1 MIALVAVDLECTR
14 FLLGLVEDP
23 APGDLV
29 WVLSLRHE
37 ALFGPVTRAELDP
50 AEWRPP
56 NRLDLSQGRP

>member
-1 MIALVAVDLECTR
+1 MIALVAVDLEGTR

-37 ALFGPVTRAELDP
+37 QLFATTRAELDP